1 VESGAARSDCR
12 ADEILTEC
20 GHPCPLHSLFTFAF
34 GLFYISADKDVR
46 APQFMKFSA
55 SLPKEVLK
63 MSLDSILSHKFRSGL
78 TILGIVIGIITAIV
92 VASILTGMRQ
102 SIVSIVEDYG
112 TNNIYAFHLT
122 TGLSNGNRD
131 ERNRKPLTEA
141 DADALLTQS
150 SAIEDVAMVAPNIG
164 SWGAGF
170 DDNLVYEGKNYRW
183 ALTDG
188 VTANYAQIVNL
199 VLKQGRWLSEADNQ
213 QRRNVLVVGV
223 NTVEALFPGKE
234 DEAVG
239 KVVRMNG
246 TTWEIVGVIEKRKAG
261 FFGENEEDRKIF
273 LPFRTARKAAPLRD
287 AILHI
292 IQAKQG
298 QLNDAVA
305 EVEGILRQRRE
316 VKYGDPN
323 NFDVKTADNFIA
335 QFDGIIGGV
344 GAAAIAI
351 SMLGLLVGGIGVMNI
366 MLVSVTERTKE
377 IGIRKAIGATKSAI
391 VLQFLLEAMTLTFF
405 GGVIGIV
412 LAVGIS
418 NLIMLLIPSIPAT
431 VEFWMIGLSL
441 SVSVGIGLIFGVL
454 PARKAA
460 KLDPIECLRY
470 E

>member
-1 VESGAARSDCR
+1 
-12 ADEILTEC
+12 
-20 GHPCPLHSLFTFAF
+20 
-34 GLFYISADKDVR
+34 
-46 APQFMKFSA
+46 
-55 SLPKEVLK
+55 
-63 MSLDSILSHKFRSGL
+63 MSLDSILAHKFRSAL

-102 SIVSIVEDYG
+102 SIVSIVEEYG

-122 TGLSNGNRD
+122 TGFGHSSNRD

-141 DADALLTQS
+141 DADALLAQS
-150 SAIEDVAMVAPNIG
+150 TAIEDIALVAPQIG
-164 SWGAGF
+164 SRGSSF
-170 DDNLVYEGKNYRW
+170 DDNMVYEGKNYRW

-188 VTANYAQIVNL
+188 VTPNYMQITNL
-199 VLKQGRWLSEADNQ
+199 VLKQGRFITEADNL
-213 QRRNVLVVGV
+213 QRRNVLVIGV
-223 NTVEALFPGKE
+223 NAVEALFPGKE
-234 DEAVG
+234 DEVVG
-239 KVVRMNG
+239 KVIRMNG
-246 TTWEIVGVIEKRKAG
+246 TTWEIIGVIEKRKAG
-261 FFGENEEDRKIF
+261 FFGDNEEDRKIF
-273 LPFRTARKAAPLRD
+273 MPFRTARKAAPQLD

-292 IQAKQG
+292 IQAKPA
-298 QLNDAVA
+298 QLNEAVA

-323 NFDVKTADNFIA
+323 NFDVKTADNFIS
-335 QFDGIIGGV
+335 QFDSIIGRV

-351 SMLGLLVGGIGVMNI
+351 SLLGLLVGGIGVMNI

-377 IGIRKAIGATKSAI
+377 IGIRKAIGATKKAI

-405 GGVIGIV
+405 GGVIGII

-418 NLIMLLIPSIPAT
+418 NLIMLLIPSMPAT
-431 VEFWMIGLSL
+431 VELWMILLSL
-441 SVSVGIGLIFGVL
+441 GVSIGVGLIFGVL